1 MFLPFFRGCRV
12 GTVSAGGLVRFA
24 RTLKTLRMAYEDETN
39 VTDAIIELRKR
50 NRRARRWQIE
60 AAEKKRDSPVWCW
73 KFYIYHFL
81 ELFCIFYIGPLKGLL
96 KRGLVSWHCKLPA
109 FFLWNWLKATLA
121 LLKRWGKGFHTEE
134 LLLPWPQWSDD
145 FWGDIWT

>member
-24 RTLKTLRMAYEDETN
+24 RTLKTLRMAYEDEAN

-60 AAEKKRDSPVWCW
+60 AAKKERLPGVVL
-73 KFYIYHFL
+73 KVLHIILH
-81 ELFCIFYIGPLKGLL
+81 IYIGPKKIAKKG
-96 KRGLVSWHCKLPA
+96 C
-109 FFLWNWLKATLA
+109 
-121 LLKRWGKGFHTEE
+121 
-134 LLLPWPQWSDD
+134 
-145 FWGDIWT
+145 